1 MEIGIRGQKIQYEK
15 REDGICITGC
25 GGEAS
30 VIEIPET
37 IEGIKVTSV
46 GAYAFAQMQEVR
58 EIHLP
63 DGVREI
69 GRYAFYRCR
78 NLEKLGLSDGIL
90 EIGGGALNGCRP
102 GQVEIHLRRGKA
114 SALKSIVEE
123 VRFAIRAT
131 LHYHRE
137 DGRVETAQVLFP
149 EHYEEAVEN
158 TPARILYTSHHGSG
172 GYYRQCFYERKLDF
186 AKYDARLPWAVADE
200 TPETVAELALK
211 RLRFPVGLSDRAR
224 ESYEGFLRDEGA
236 AAARFL
242 IGEEDTEGIKFLLK
256 RELLDSPA
264 IETGIQAALD
274 SGKTALVSLLME
286 ERGRRFPRK
295 QKTFEL

>member
-1 MEIGIRGQKIQYEK
+1 MCIR
-15 REDGICITGC
+15 D
-25 GGEAS
+25 S
-30 VIEIPET
+30 
-37 IEGIKVTSV
+37 
-46 GAYAFAQMQEVR
+46 
-58 EIHLP
+58 
-63 DGVREI
+63 
-69 GRYAFYRCR
+69 
-78 NLEKLGLSDGIL
+78 
-90 EIGGGALNGCRP
+90 CRP
-102 GQVEIHLRRGKA
+102 GQVEIHLRRGEA

-131 LHYHRE
+131 LHYHQE

-256 RELLDSPA
+256 RELLDGPA
-264 IETGIQAALD
+264 LEAGIQAALD

>member
-1 MEIGIRGQKIQYEK
+1 MHLHRSRRFGRS
-15 REDGICITGC
+15 IC
-25 GGEAS
+25 
-30 VIEIPET
+30 
-37 IEGIKVTSV
+37 
-46 GAYAFAQMQEVR
+46 
-58 EIHLP
+58 

-102 GQVEIHLRRGKA
+102 GQVEIHLRRGEA

-158 TPARILYTSHHGSG
+158 TPARIVETHYHGSG
-172 GYYRQCFYERKLDF
+172 GDYRQCVYLKEINYEEYDALF
-186 AKYDARLPWAVADE
+186 AKAKARENEGTLIRIALARLREPY
-200 TPETVAELALK
+200 
-211 RLRFPVGLSDRAR
+211 RLTEKAKQEYV
-224 ESYEGFLRDEGA
+224 ES
-236 AAARFL
+236 
-242 IGEEDTEGIKFLLK
+242 
-256 RELLDSPA
+256 
-264 IETGIQAALD
+264 
-274 SGKTALVSLLME
+274 
-286 ERGRRFPRK
+286 
-295 QKTFEL
+295 

>member
-78 NLEKLGLSDGIL
+78 NLEKLGL
-90 EIGGGALNGCRP
+90 
-102 GQVEIHLRRGKA
+102 
-114 SALKSIVEE
+114 
-123 VRFAIRAT
+123 
-131 LHYHRE
+131 
-137 DGRVETAQVLFP
+137 
-149 EHYEEAVEN
+149 
-158 TPARILYTSHHGSG
+158 
-172 GYYRQCFYERKLDF
+172 
-186 AKYDARLPWAVADE
+186 
-200 TPETVAELALK
+200 
-211 RLRFPVGLSDRAR
+211 
-224 ESYEGFLRDEGA
+224 
-236 AAARFL
+236 
-242 IGEEDTEGIKFLLK
+242 
-256 RELLDSPA
+256 
-264 IETGIQAALD
+264 
-274 SGKTALVSLLME
+274 
-286 ERGRRFPRK
+286 
-295 QKTFEL
+295 

>member
-46 GAYAFAQMQEVR
+46 GAYAFAQKQEVR

-63 DGVREI
+63 DGVQEI

-102 GQVEIHLRRGKA
+102 GQVEIHLRRGEA

-137 DGRVETAQVLFP
+137 DGRVCSSFDL
-149 EHYEEAVEN
+149 EEV
-158 TPARILYTSHHGSG
+158 
-172 GYYRQCFYERKLDF
+172 RQ
-186 AKYDARLPWAVADE
+186 
-200 TPETVAELALK
+200 
-211 RLRFPVGLSDRAR
+211 RLR
-224 ESYEGFLRDEGA
+224 
-236 AAARFL
+236 
-242 IGEEDTEGIKFLLK
+242 
-256 RELLDSPA
+256 EL
-264 IETGIQAALD
+264 E
-274 SGKTALVSLLME
+274 
-286 ERGRRFPRK
+286 GRR
-295 QKTFEL
+295 